1 LALDY
6 VILSDPSGKT
16 AKQYGIY
23 NEDRGF
29 SKRVTFV
36 ISKEGKILAVEE
48 KISVDSHASDLAKM
62 LGELNVDKR

>member
-1 LALDY
+1 MDY

-23 NEDRGF
+23 NEGRGF
-29 SKRVTFV
+29 SQRVTFV

-48 KISVDSHASDLAKM
+48 KISVGTHATDLAEL
-62 LGELNVDKR
+62 LGELKVEKR